1 MILLNSS
8 LKSSAP
14 YSEMPWIVIQESLK
28 RECAKGSLKNSN
40 RYHLLGDILVFQ
52 KNALS
57 ALVRSKEGLEGWN
70 RSLEKVVKDSL
81 MATE

>member
-1 MILLNSS
+1 MSSLALILPSPGHVILLNSS
-8 LKSSAP
+8 LKSSAH

-28 RECAKGSLKNSN
+28 REWAKGSLKNSN

-57 ALVRSKEGLEGWN
+57 ALVRSL
-70 RSLEKVVKDSL
+70 SIF
-81 MATE
+81 